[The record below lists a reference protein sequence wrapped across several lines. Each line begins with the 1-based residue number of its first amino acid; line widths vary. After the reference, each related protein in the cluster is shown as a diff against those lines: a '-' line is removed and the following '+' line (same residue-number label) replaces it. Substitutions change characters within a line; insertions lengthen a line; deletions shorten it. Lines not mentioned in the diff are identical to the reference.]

1 LATSKSI
8 EERGRGIARLLIA
21 KPFEVPAVIS
31 GFLLL
36 FFLLFAL
43 HLPNKIQ
50 IGDCDRFRPLTFS
63 RHLLTQ
69 VSLWVK
75 S

>member
-1 LATSKSI
+1 M
-8 EERGRGIARLLIA
+8 IARLIIA

-50 IGDCDRFRPLTFS
+50 IADCDRFRHRRAVATAVG
-63 RHLLTQ
+63 RTG
-69 VSLWVK
+69 VTY
-75 S
+75 